1 MPVKT
6 VSGYNF
12 YMSKDW
18 TGNSKAAIAGIAP
31 SNHSLKNR
39 ENDDFY
45 ATDPK
50 AVEELLSLEKFSK
63 EIIEPA
69 CGQGHISKVL
79 VSHGFNVRSS
89 DLVDRGYG
97 VSGIDFLASD
107 MENEDADIVTN
118 PPYKLAQEFVEKA
131 MSVIAPGHKVAM
143 FLKLTFLET
152 AKRREL
158 FKKYPPKTVYVASQ
172 RIACWPNGK
181 PTAQSMVCYAWFVW
195 EKGFSGDTVLKW
207 FN

>member
-1 MPVKT
+1 ML
-6 VSGYNF
+6 
-12 YMSKDW
+12 KDW

-39 ENDDFY
+39 ESDDFY

-50 AVEELLSLEKFSK
+50 AVDILCDLENFNQT
-63 EIIEPA
+63 ILEPA
-69 CGQGHISKVL
+69 CGQGHIAKVL
-79 VSHGFNVRSS
+79 EARGYNVLAC
-89 DLVDRGYG
+89 DLIDRGYG
-97 VSGIDFLASD
+97 TAGIDFLKLD
-107 MENEDADIVTN
+107 KRDVNADIITN

-131 MSVIAPGHKVAM
+131 MDVVASGHKIAM

-181 PTAQSMVCYAWFVW
+181 PTTQSMVCYAWFIW
-195 EKGFSGDTVLKW
+195 QKGFTGDTILKW

>member
-1 MPVKT
+1 MA
-6 VSGYNF
+6 
-12 YMSKDW
+12 KDW
-18 TGNSKAAIAGIAP
+18 TGNSKSAIAGIAP
-31 SNHSLKNR
+31 SNHSRKNR
-39 ENDDFY
+39 EQDDFY

-50 AVEELLSLEKFSK
+50 AVEELLSLENFSK
-63 EIIEPA
+63 NVLEPA
-69 CGQGHISKVL
+69 CGQGHIAKTL
-79 VSHGFNVRSS
+79 IAHGFNVTST

-97 VSGIDFLASD
+97 TPHVDFLASD
-107 MENEDADIVTN
+107 TENADTDIITN
-118 PPYKLAQEFVEKA
+118 PPYSLAQEFVEKA
-131 MSVIAPGHKVAM
+131 METVSSGHKVAM

-181 PTAQSMVCYAWFVW
+181 PTSQSMVCYAWFVW

>member
-1 MPVKT
+1 
-6 VSGYNF
+6 
-12 YMSKDW
+12 MSKDW
-18 TGNSKAAIAGIAP
+18 TGNSKSAIAGIAP
-31 SNHSLKNR
+31 SNHSLKSR

-50 AVEELLSLEKFSK
+50 AVEELMSLEKFSSN
-63 EIIEPA
+63 IIEPA
-69 CGQGHISKVL
+69 CGEGHISKTL
-79 VSHGFNVRSS
+79 QAAGYNVISF
-89 DLVDRGYG
+89 DLVDRGFGKGG
-97 VSGIDFLASD
+97 VDFLTLD
-107 MENEDADIVTN
+107 KTNVDADIVTN

-131 MSVIAPGHKVAM
+131 MNVVSSGHKVAM

-172 RIACWPNGK
+172 RLAYWPNGK
-181 PTAQSMVCYAWFVW
+181 PTSQSMVCYAWFVW
-195 EKGFSGDTVLKW
+195 EKGFSGDTTLKW

>member
-1 MPVKT
+1 
-6 VSGYNF
+6 
-12 YMSKDW
+12 MSKDW

-39 ENDDFY
+39 ESDDFY

-50 AVEELLSLEKFSK
+50 AVDMLCNLEKFSQT
-63 EIIEPA
+63 ILEPA
-69 CGQGHISKVL
+69 CGQGHIAKALKSHGYKVL
-79 VSHGFNVRSS
+79 AY
-89 DLVDRGYG
+89 DLIDRGYG
-97 VSGIDFLASD
+97 TTGIDFLAL
-107 MENEDADIVTN
+107 EKQNINADVITN

-152 AKRREL
+152 ARRREL

-181 PTAQSMVCYAWFVW
+181 PTTQSMVCYAWFVW
-195 EKGFSGDTVLKW
+195 EKGFSGDTILKW

>member
-1 MPVKT
+1 
-6 VSGYNF
+6 
-12 YMSKDW
+12 MSKDW

-39 ENDDFY
+39 ESDDFY
-45 ATDPK
+45 ATDPR
-50 AVEELLSLEKFSK
+50 AVDMLCNLEKFSQT
-63 EIIEPA
+63 ILEPA
-69 CGQGHISKVL
+69 CGQGHIAKALEARGYRVL
-79 VSHGFNVRSS
+79 AR
-89 DLVDRGYG
+89 DLIDRGYG
-97 VSGIDFLASD
+97 KAGIDFLTLD
-107 MENEDADIVTN
+107 DRNIDADIITN

-131 MSVIAPGHKVAM
+131 MDVVAPGHKVAM

-195 EKGFSGDTVLKW
+195 QKGFTGDTVLKW

>member
-1 MPVKT
+1 
-6 VSGYNF
+6 
-12 YMSKDW
+12 MSKDW

-39 ENDDFY
+39 ESDDFY

-50 AVEELLSLEKFSK
+50 AVDMLCNLEKFSQT
-63 EIIEPA
+63 ILEPA
-69 CGQGHISKVL
+69 CGQGHIAKALEARGYKVL
-79 VSHGFNVRSS
+79 AY
-89 DLVDRGYG
+89 DLIDRGYG
-97 VSGIDFLASD
+97 TTGIDFLTFD
-107 MENEDADIVTN
+107 RQNVNADVITN

-131 MSVIAPGHKVAM
+131 MDVVASGHKVAM

>member
-1 MPVKT
+1 MLC
-6 VSGYNF
+6 N
-12 YMSKDW
+12 
-18 TGNSKAAIAGIAP
+18 
-31 SNHSLKNR
+31 
-39 ENDDFY
+39 
-45 ATDPK
+45 
-50 AVEELLSLEKFSK
+50 LEKFSQT
-63 EIIEPA
+63 ILEPA
-69 CGQGHISKVL
+69 CGQGHIAKTLEAHGYKVL
-79 VSHGFNVRSS
+79 AC

-97 VSGIDFLASD
+97 TTGIDFLTLD
-107 MENEDADIVTN
+107 KQNVNVDVITN

-131 MSVIAPGHKVAM
+131 MSVVASGHKVAM

-181 PTAQSMVCYAWFVW
+181 PTTQSMVCYAWFVW
-195 EKGFSGDTVLKW
+195 EKGFSGDTILKW

>member
-1 MPVKT
+1 
-6 VSGYNF
+6 
-12 YMSKDW
+12 MSKDW

-39 ENDDFY
+39 ESDDFY

-50 AVEELLSLEKFSK
+50 AVDMLCNLEKFSQT
-63 EIIEPA
+63 ILEPA
-69 CGQGHISKVL
+69 CGQGHIAKTLESHGYKVL
-79 VSHGFNVRSS
+79 AY
-89 DLVDRGYG
+89 DLIDRGYG
-97 VSGIDFLASD
+97 TTGIDFLTLDKQNVS
-107 MENEDADIVTN
+107 ADVITN

-152 AKRREL
+152 ARRREL

-181 PTAQSMVCYAWFVW
+181 PTTQSMVCYAWFVW

>member
-1 MPVKT
+1 M
-6 VSGYNF
+6 
-12 YMSKDW
+12 KDW

-31 SNHSLKNR
+31 SNHSLKDR

-50 AVEELLSLEKFSK
+50 AVDMLCDLEEFSPA
-63 EIIEPA
+63 ILEPA
-69 CGQGHISKVL
+69 CGQGHIAKALEARGYKV
-79 VSHGFNVRSS
+79 RAC

-97 VSGIDFLASD
+97 TVGMNFLESD
-107 MENEDADIVTN
+107 EQNIDADIVTN

-131 MSVIAPGHKVAM
+131 MSVVAPGHKVAM

-152 AKRREL
+152 ARRREL
-158 FKKYPPKTVYVASQ
+158 FRRYPPKTVYVASQ
-172 RIACWPNGK
+172 RIACWPNGR
-181 PTAQSMVCYAWFVW
+181 PTSQSMVCYAWFVW
-195 EKGFSGDTVLKW
+195 QKGFSGDTVLRW

>member
-1 MPVKT
+1 MA
-6 VSGYNF
+6 
-12 YMSKDW
+12 KDW
-18 TGNSKAAIAGIAP
+18 TGNSKAAIAGTAP
-31 SNHSLKNR
+31 SNHSKKTR
-39 ENDDFY
+39 EQDDFY

-50 AVEELLSLEKFSK
+50 AVEALIKLETFSK
-63 EIIEPA
+63 NIFEPA
-69 CGQGHISKVL
+69 CGEGHIAKVFL
-79 VSHGFNVRSS
+79 
-89 DLVDRGYG
+89 DRGYNVIACDLIDRG
-97 VSGIDFLASD
+97 FGKGGIDFLKLD
-107 MENEDADIVTN
+107 KTDVNADIVTN

-131 MSVIAPGHKVAM
+131 MDVVSPGHKVAM

-195 EKGFSGDTVLKW
+195 EKGFSGDTILKW

>member
-1 MPVKT
+1 ML
-6 VSGYNF
+6 
-12 YMSKDW
+12 KDW
-18 TGNSKAAIAGIAP
+18 TGNSKAVIAGIAP
-31 SNHSLKNR
+31 SNHSRKDR
-39 ENDDFY
+39 EKDDFY

-50 AVEELLSLEKFSK
+50 AVDMLCDLEKFSS
-63 EIIEPA
+63 IILEPA
-69 CGQGHISKVL
+69 CGQGHIADVL
-79 VSHGFNVRSS
+79 KKRGYSVECM
-89 DLVDRGYG
+89 DLVDRGYEG
-97 VSGIDFLASD
+97 CEICDFLKNSR
-107 MENEDADIVTN
+107 ENADVDIVTN
-118 PPYKLAQEFVEKA
+118 PPYKLAQEFVEKS
-131 MSVIAPGHKVAM
+131 MQVVGNGHKVAM

-181 PTAQSMVCYAWFVW
+181 PTTQSMVCYAWFVW